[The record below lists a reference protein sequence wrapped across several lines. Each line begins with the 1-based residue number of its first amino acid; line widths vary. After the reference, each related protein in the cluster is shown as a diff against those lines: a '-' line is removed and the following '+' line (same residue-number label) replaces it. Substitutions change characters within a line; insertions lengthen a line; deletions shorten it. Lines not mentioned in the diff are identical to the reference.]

1 MTHNL
6 EDKRKVRGE
15 HSRTKILESAKKLFI
30 EFGFKETTIAMV
42 SKKASI
48 GYGTAYTHFPGG
60 KEEIFLTIIKE
71 VLEEFYQIANGE
83 FTVNSKE
90 ESLAVT
96 QRNIENF
103 LKLAIKYQL
112 ALKVLHEA
120 IGLSHIINE
129 NWQNFI
135 KKFIERIS
143 DNVKQAMEK
152 GLTRHKDFDPEV
164 VAGVLFYTGEKYMW
178 KVALKQTDKDYR
190 VIASSLAQMY
200 VNGLYR

>member
-1 MTHNL
+1 MTLNR

-15 HSRTKILESAKKLFI
+15 QSRTKILESAKDLFI
-30 EFGFKETTIAMV
+30 EFGFKETTIAMI
-42 SKKASI
+42 SKKAEV

-60 KEEIFLTIIKE
+60 KEEIFLTNMKDI
-71 VLEEFYQIANGE
+71 LEQFYQIANVE

-90 ESLAVT
+90 ESLVVT
-96 QRNIENF
+96 EKNIENF
-103 LKLAIKYQL
+103 LKLAIKYQQS
-112 ALKVLHEA
+112 LKVFHEA

-135 KKFIERIS
+135 GKFIERIS
-143 DNVKQAMEK
+143 ENVKQAMER
-152 GLTRHKDFDPEV
+152 GLTQHKDFDPEV

-190 VIASSLAQMY
+190 IIASSLAQMY